1 MKPYRD
7 PVRDQLSAM
16 ERHTEFSFAR
26 ERDFGMDLE
35 ELDALF
41 EDPAAR
47 ALGEVEASIEGA
59 LVPPPDLGLLE
70 QSLPA
75 PTEPPVRGPVSSGP
89 PILSEPTGRPW
100 IELKSRLAAMPFFA
114 PEGLAL
120 SPYSAHRGGGT
131 GIRNSGTSAT
141 TRWCPEARQFVT
153 EETCQGGCDRWGDH
167 GNSFEECQYEADAR
181 NDTNRGKTEDAEDEE

>member
-7 PVRDQLSAM
+7 PVRDQMSAV
-16 ERHTEFSFAR
+16 ERHTVSSLFR
-26 ERDFGMDLE
+26 ERDFGFDPE

-70 QSLPA
+70 PPFAPPA
-75 PTEPPVRGPVSSGP
+75 EAPLRGPVSSGP
-89 PILSEPTGRPW
+89 PIESEPTGRLW
-100 IELKSRLAAMPFFA
+100 VELKAPLAAMPFFA
-114 PEGLAL
+114 PDGLAL

-141 TRWCPEARQFVT
+141 TRWCPEARQLVT
-153 EETCQGGCDRWGDH
+153 EETCQDCDKWGDH
-167 GNSFEECQYEADAR
+167 GDGFEECEYEANAR
-181 NDTNRGKTEDAEDEE
+181 NDTNRGETEDGEDEE